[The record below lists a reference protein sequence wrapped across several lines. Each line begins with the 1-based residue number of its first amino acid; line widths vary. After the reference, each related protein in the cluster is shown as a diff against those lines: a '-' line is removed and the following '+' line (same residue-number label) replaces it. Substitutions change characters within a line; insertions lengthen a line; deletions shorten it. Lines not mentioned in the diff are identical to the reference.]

1 MSNFLFL
8 KAIGNHTTNVI
19 RDKLISTN
27 IQVYRKIGG
36 EFVCYDFRIALNS
49 DLQNSKDYTENQNCS

>member
-36 EFVCYDFRIALNS
+36 EFVTYDFRIALNS
-49 DLQNSKDYTENQNCS
+49 DLQNSKDYTEN